1 MSVQT
6 ITISTVELSSTDL
19 SVLKVATGL
28 VNSRAD
34 LNAKTLD
41 KTDTTGNIVLVDMD
55 TEAGKQFYQQF
66 QYGRQRVML
75 LLSTETL
82 NEQRS
87 PTLKK
92 PVRVQTL
99 KDVLVDLYEEMFI
112 KVNFNSN
119 VKEAGAKAE
128 GTSDSTKPASSSMQ
142 TAKKPTEMLFFIL
155 LNLKESQHAAQIFCP
170 PFSPLFVDAK
180 QNLIASSAS
189 RETLRKMTHG
199 ESGPVRS
206 TQLSTA
212 DFNIL
217 ARGQLIIPL
226 ASVLWSAGVYG
237 SNGILLPGHSLDT
250 PVQMNAWPNLSR
262 LEFNTEHMKLA
273 SLMTSQALSLRQ
285 IQEKSNL
292 PLETIIGFYNASYAN
307 GLIVIKPEHLPTP
320 ALQAKAPVK
329 RNLLNKIAQ
338 RLKLSSNLS

>member
-28 VNSRAD
+28 INGRAD

-41 KTDTTGNIVLVDMD
+41 KADTTGNIVLVDMD
-55 TEAGKQFYQQF
+55 TDAGKQFYQQF

-99 KDVLVDLYEEMFI
+99 KDVLVDLHEEMFI

-119 VKEAGAKAE
+119 VKTTNTPTDTA
-128 GTSDSTKPASSSMQ
+128 STKAATTAATSS
-142 TAKKPTEMLFFIL
+142 TKKPTEMLFFIL
-155 LNLKESQHAAQIFCP
+155 LNLRESQQAAQIFCP

-180 QNLIASSAS
+180 QDLIASSAS

-250 PVQMNAWPNLSR
+250 PIQMNAWPNLSR

-285 IQEKSNL
+285 IQEKSSL
-292 PLETIIGFYNASYAN
+292 PLELITGFYNACYAN
-307 GLIVIKPEHLPTP
+307 GLIVIKPEHLPAP
-320 ALQAKAPVK
+320 ALQAKAPIK

-338 RLKLSSNLS
+338 RLKLSTNLS